1 MRLFVT
7 LCTLVALSQAKPQG
21 YNYGSGVS
29 GSLTTSSSSGGS
41 SGGFLAAPS
50 HSSVASYGPLG
61 AFQTA
66 SVGSLVGSSST
77 PHAVSHYGGQG
88 ATYSTGAGNGATYS
102 TGGGHGA
109 TYTTGGGHGVTYSTG
124 GQGATYSSGGA
135 SNYGGSSFTGFGPSP
150 NIGFGGLAGY
160 QAPTYQQQQEQEVQR
175 GFQEPIIHKQF
186 FTVAAPEEHEN
197 LERSKHL
204 VIGRPQKNYRVVFIK
219 APSSSNANVKLS
231 AEYAPKEEKTVI
243 YVLSKKDNQLEVND
257 IATPAPTVPSKPEVF
272 FIKYKTDAE
281 ASHAQ
286 QQIQGESSTGWHRR
300 CNTNTPPL
308 FCSRIRQ
315 DRGNLRAPGWRSG
328 PCSVGGWHLGWWCCW
343 CRQHWQLSLRFRRH
357 WLHWGQLSLRFRR
370 HWLDWWQLHHDHR
383 RQFRRHLWRNHRR
396 SPFRRHHHQE
406 CTECHLSATQW
417 QIDDYSYG
425 FIATILLYS
434 DAIVKGFFLKA

>member
-7 LCTLVALSQAKPQG
+7 LCSLLALSQAKPQG

-29 GSLTTSSSSGGS
+29 GSLTTSGGS
-41 SGGFLAAPS
+41 SGSFLAAPS
-50 HSSVASYGPLG
+50 HASYGPLG

-66 SVGSLVGSSST
+66 SVGSLVGSSSA
-77 PHAVSHYGGQG
+77 PQAVSHYGGGNGG
-88 ATYSTGAGNGATYS
+88 ATYSTGGGNGGATYSTGGGNGGATYSTGGGNGGATYSTGGGNGGATYS
-102 TGGGHGA
+102 TGGGHGGA
-109 TYTTGGGHGVTYSTG
+109 TYSTG
-124 GQGATYSSGGA
+124 S
-135 SNYGGSSFTGFGPSP
+135 SNYGGGSSSFTGFGPSP
-150 NIGFGGLAGY
+150 NIGFGVLAGY
-160 QAPTYQQQQEQEVQR
+160 QAPSYQQQQEQEVQR

-286 QQIQGESSTGWHRR
+286 QQIQAEYDRIEGTSEHQDGGVAPAQSVVGILDGGAVGAASSGSSHFVSGSTGGSSGFVSGESTGSIGSTGGSY
-300 CNTNTPPL
+300 T
-308 FCSRIRQ
+308 SSSS
-315 DRGNLRAPGWRSG
+315 SG
-328 PCSVGGWHLGWWCCW
+328 GSSGGISGGISGGAIIKNA
-343 CRQHWQLSLRFRRH
+343 Q
-357 WLHWGQLSLRFRR
+357 
-370 HWLDWWQLHHDHR
+370 
-383 RQFRRHLWRNHRR
+383 
-396 SPFRRHHHQE
+396 
-406 CTECHLSATQW
+406 SAT
-417 QIDDYSYG
+417 YLPPSG
-425 FIATILLYS
+425 
-434 DAIVKGFFLKA
+434 K

>member
-7 LCTLVALSQAKPQG
+7 LCSLLVLSEAKPQG

-29 GSLTTSSSSGGS
+29 GSLTTSSGSSGGS
-41 SGGFLAAPS
+41 GGGFLTAPS

-66 SVGSLVGSSST
+66 SVGSLVGSSSA
-77 PHAVSHYGGQG
+77 PQSVSHYSGGQ
-88 ATYSTGAGNGATYS
+88 
-102 TGGGHGA
+102 GA
-109 TYTTGGGHGVTYSTG
+109 TYTTGGGNGHGATYSTGGHGATYSTG
-124 GQGATYSSGGA
+124 GQGATYSTGGS

-150 NIGFGGLAGY
+150 NIGFGTLAGY
-160 QAPTYQQQQEQEVQR
+160 QAPSYQQQQEQEVQR

-272 FIKYKTDAE
+272 FIKYKTEAE

-286 QQIQGESSTGWHRR
+286 QQIQAEYDRIEGTSEHQDGGVAPAQSVVGILDGGAVGAASSGSSQYVSGVTGSTGGSSTYVSGGTGSTGGSSHYVSGGTGSTGGSYTTTSSSGGSSGGIAGGVISGGTIIK
-300 CNTNTPPL
+300 NAKSAVYLPP
-308 FCSRIRQ
+308 
-315 DRGNLRAPGWRSG
+315 SG
-328 PCSVGGWHLGWWCCW
+328 
-343 CRQHWQLSLRFRRH
+343 
-357 WLHWGQLSLRFRR
+357 
-370 HWLDWWQLHHDHR
+370 
-383 RQFRRHLWRNHRR
+383 
-396 SPFRRHHHQE
+396 
-406 CTECHLSATQW
+406 
-417 QIDDYSYG
+417 
-425 FIATILLYS
+425 
-434 DAIVKGFFLKA
+434 K

>member
-29 GSLTTSSSSGGS
+29 GSSGGS
-41 SGGFLAAPS
+41 SGGFLTAPS

-66 SVGSLVGSSST
+66 SVGSLVGSSSA
-77 PHAVSHYGGQG
+77 PQAVSHYGGG
-88 ATYSTGAGNGATYS
+88 SGGSYS

-109 TYTTGGGHGVTYSTG
+109 TYSSGGQGATYSTG
-124 GQGATYSSGGA
+124 GQGATYSTGGQGASYSTGGQGASYSNGGA
-135 SNYGGSSFTGFGPSP
+135 SNYGGGSSFTGFGPSP
-150 NIGFGGLAGY
+150 NIGFGVLAGY

-219 APSSSNANVKLS
+219 APSSSNANVRLS

-286 QQIQGESSTGWHRR
+286 QQIQAEYDRIEGTSEHQDGGVAPAQSVVGILDGGAIGAASTGSSQ
-300 CNTNTPPL
+300 
-308 FCSRIRQ
+308 FV
-315 DRGNLRAPGWRSG
+315 SG
-328 PCSVGGWHLGWWCCW
+328 GTGSAGGSSQYVSGGSGSTGGSYTSTSGGSTGGISGGITGGSISGGTILKNA
-343 CRQHWQLSLRFRRH
+343 Q
-357 WLHWGQLSLRFRR
+357 
-370 HWLDWWQLHHDHR
+370 
-383 RQFRRHLWRNHRR
+383 
-396 SPFRRHHHQE
+396 
-406 CTECHLSATQW
+406 SAT
-417 QIDDYSYG
+417 YLPPNG
-425 FIATILLYS
+425 
-434 DAIVKGFFLKA
+434 K

>member
-29 GSLTTSSSSGGS
+29 GSLTNSGSSGSS
-41 SGGFLAAPS
+41 SGGFLTAPS

-66 SVGSLVGSSST
+66 SVGSLVGSSSA
-77 PHAVSHYGGQG
+77 PQAVSHYGGG
-88 ATYSTGAGNGATYS
+88 SGGTYS

-109 TYTTGGGHGVTYSTG
+109 TYSTGGGHGVTYSTG
-124 GQGATYSSGGA
+124 GQGAAYSTGGQGATYSTGGQGATYSTGGA
-135 SNYGGSSFTGFGPSP
+135 SNYGGGGSSFTGFGPSP
-150 NIGFGGLAGY
+150 NIGFGVLAGY
-160 QAPTYQQQQEQEVQR
+160 QAPSYQQQQEQEVQR

-286 QQIQGESSTGWHRR
+286 QQIQAEYDRIEGTSEHQDGGVAPAQSVVGILDGGAVGAASTGSSHFVSGGTGSTDGSSHYVSGSTGGSFSST
-300 CNTNTPPL
+300 
-308 FCSRIRQ
+308 
-315 DRGNLRAPGWRSG
+315 SG
-328 PCSVGGWHLGWWCCW
+328 GSTGGISGGITGGSISGGTIIKNA
-343 CRQHWQLSLRFRRH
+343 Q
-357 WLHWGQLSLRFRR
+357 
-370 HWLDWWQLHHDHR
+370 
-383 RQFRRHLWRNHRR
+383 
-396 SPFRRHHHQE
+396 
-406 CTECHLSATQW
+406 SAT
-417 QIDDYSYG
+417 YLPPNG
-425 FIATILLYS
+425 
-434 DAIVKGFFLKA
+434 K

>member
-7 LCTLVALSQAKPQG
+7 LCSLLALSQAKPQG

-29 GSLTTSSSSGGS
+29 GSLTTSSGGS
-41 SGGFLAAPS
+41 SGGFLTAPS

-66 SVGSLVGSSST
+66 SVGSLVGSSSV
-77 PHAVSHYGGQG
+77 PQAVSHYSGGGNGGTYSTGGHG
-88 ATYSTGAGNGATYS
+88 ATYSTGGNGATYS
-102 TGGGHGA
+102 TGGNGA
-109 TYTTGGGHGVTYSTG
+109 TYSTG
-124 GQGATYSSGGA
+124 GNGASYSTGGS
-135 SNYGGSSFTGFGPSP
+135 SNYGGSSGSSFTGFGPSP
-150 NIGFGGLAGY
+150 NIGFGVLAGY

-272 FIKYKTDAE
+272 FIKYKTEAE

-286 QQIQGESSTGWHRR
+286 QQIQAEYDRIEGTSEHQDGGVAPAQSVVGILDGGAIGAASSGSSQYVSGSTGSTGGSSHYV
-300 CNTNTPPL
+300 
-308 FCSRIRQ
+308 
-315 DRGNLRAPGWRSG
+315 SG
-328 PCSVGGWHLGWWCCW
+328 GSGSTGGSYTTTSTSGGSSGGISGGITGGTISGGSIIKNA
-343 CRQHWQLSLRFRRH
+343 Q
-357 WLHWGQLSLRFRR
+357 
-370 HWLDWWQLHHDHR
+370 
-383 RQFRRHLWRNHRR
+383 
-396 SPFRRHHHQE
+396 
-406 CTECHLSATQW
+406 SAT
-417 QIDDYSYG
+417 YLPPNG
-425 FIATILLYS
+425 
-434 DAIVKGFFLKA
+434 K

>member
-286 QQIQGESSTGWHRR
+286 QQIQAEYDRIEGTSEHQDGGVAPAQSVVGILDGGAVGAASTGSSH
-300 CNTNTPPL
+300 
-308 FCSRIRQ
+308 FV
-315 DRGNLRAPGWRSG
+315 SG
-328 PCSVGGWHLGWWCCW
+328 GTGSTGGSSHYVSGGTGSTGGSYTTTTGGSSGGISGGITGGA
-343 CRQHWQLSLRFRRH
+343 LS
-357 WLHWGQLSLRFRR
+357 GATIIKNAQ
-370 HWLDWWQLHHDHR
+370 
-383 RQFRRHLWRNHRR
+383 
-396 SPFRRHHHQE
+396 
-406 CTECHLSATQW
+406 SAT
-417 QIDDYSYG
+417 YLPPNG
-425 FIATILLYS
+425 
-434 DAIVKGFFLKA
+434 K

>member
-1 MRLFVT
+1 MT
-7 LCTLVALSQAKPQG
+7 LSQAKPQG

-29 GSLTTSSSSGGS
+29 GSLSSGSSSGGS

-50 HSSVASYGPLG
+50 HSQNSVASYGPLG
-61 AFQTA
+61 AFQSA
-66 SVGSLVGSSST
+66 SVGSLVSAPSAPLG
-77 PHAVSHYGGQG
+77 VSHYG
-88 ATYSTGAGNGATYS
+88 
-102 TGGGHGA
+102 
-109 TYTTGGGHGVTYSTG
+109 G
-124 GQGATYSSGGA
+124 GQGATYSSGSSGSSNYGGGASHYGGGA
-135 SNYGGSSFTGFGPSP
+135 SNYGSSGSNYGSSGSNFGASSGGSSFTGFGPSP

-197 LERSKHL
+197 LERAKHL

-286 QQIQGESSTGWHRR
+286 QQIQGE
-300 CNTNTPPL
+300 
-308 FCSRIRQ
+308 
-315 DRGNLRAPGWRSG
+315 
-328 PCSVGGWHLGWWCCW
+328 
-343 CRQHWQLSLRFRRH
+343 
-357 WLHWGQLSLRFRR
+357 
-370 HWLDWWQLHHDHR
+370 
-383 RQFRRHLWRNHRR
+383 
-396 SPFRRHHHQE
+396 
-406 CTECHLSATQW
+406 
-417 QIDDYSYG
+417 
-425 FIATILLYS
+425 
-434 DAIVKGFFLKA
+434 FF

>member
-7 LCTLVALSQAKPQG
+7 LCSLLVLSQAKPQG

-29 GSLTTSSSSGGS
+29 GSLTRSGSSGGS
-41 SGGFLAAPS
+41 SGGFLTAPS
-50 HSSVASYGPLG
+50 HSSVSSYGPLG

-66 SVGSLVGSSST
+66 SVGSLVGSSSA
-77 PHAVSHYGGQG
+77 PHSVSHYGG
-88 ATYSTGAGNGATYS
+88 GNGATYS
-102 TGGGHGA
+102 TGGHGA
-109 TYTTGGGHGVTYSTG
+109 TYSTG
-124 GQGATYSSGGA
+124 GNGATYSTGGS

-150 NIGFGGLAGY
+150 NIGFGTLAGY

-286 QQIQGESSTGWHRR
+286 QQIQAEYDRIEGTSEHQDGGVAPAQSVVGILDGGAVGAASSGSSHYVSGGTGSTGGTAHYV
-300 CNTNTPPL
+300 
-308 FCSRIRQ
+308 
-315 DRGNLRAPGWRSG
+315 SG
-328 PCSVGGWHLGWWCCW
+328 GTGATGGSYTTTS
-343 CRQHWQLSLRFRRH
+343 LS
-357 WLHWGQLSLRFRR
+357 GGTSGGITGGVISGGTIIKNAQ
-370 HWLDWWQLHHDHR
+370 
-383 RQFRRHLWRNHRR
+383 
-396 SPFRRHHHQE
+396 
-406 CTECHLSATQW
+406 SAT
-417 QIDDYSYG
+417 YLPPNG
-425 FIATILLYS
+425 
-434 DAIVKGFFLKA
+434 K

>member
-29 GSLTTSSSSGGS
+29 GSLTTSSGGS
-41 SGGFLAAPS
+41 TGGGFLTAPS

-61 AFQTA
+61 AFQSA
-66 SVGSLVGSSST
+66 SVGSLVGSSSA
-77 PHAVSHYGGQG
+77 PQAVSHYGGG
-88 ATYSTGAGNGATYS
+88 SGTYS

-109 TYTTGGGHGVTYSTG
+109 TYSSGGNGATYSAGSNGATYSSG
-124 GQGATYSSGGA
+124 GQGATYSSGGQGATYSTGGA

-150 NIGFGGLAGY
+150 NIGFGALAGY

-272 FIKYKTDAE
+272 FIKYKTEAE

-286 QQIQGESSTGWHRR
+286 QQIQAEYDRIEGTSEHQDGGVAPAQSVVGILDGGAVGAASTGSSH
-300 CNTNTPPL
+300 
-308 FCSRIRQ
+308 FV
-315 DRGNLRAPGWRSG
+315 SG
-328 PCSVGGWHLGWWCCW
+328 GTGSSGGSSHYVSGGTGSTVGSYTSTSGGSTGGISGGITGGSISGGTIIKNA
-343 CRQHWQLSLRFRRH
+343 Q
-357 WLHWGQLSLRFRR
+357 
-370 HWLDWWQLHHDHR
+370 
-383 RQFRRHLWRNHRR
+383 
-396 SPFRRHHHQE
+396 
-406 CTECHLSATQW
+406 SAT
-417 QIDDYSYG
+417 YLPPSG
-425 FIATILLYS
+425 
-434 DAIVKGFFLKA
+434 K

>member
-7 LCTLVALSQAKPQG
+7 LCTLVTLSQAKPQG

-29 GSLTTSSSSGGS
+29 GSLSSGGSSSGGS

-50 HSSVASYGPLG
+50 HSQSSVASYGPLG
-61 AFQTA
+61 AFQSA
-66 SVGSLVGSSST
+66 SVGSLVSSPS
-77 PHAVSHYGGQG
+77 ALQSVSHYGGG
-88 ATYSTGAGNGATYS
+88 SS
-102 TGGGHGA
+102 GGH
-109 TYTTGGGHGVTYSTG
+109 
-124 GQGATYSSGGA
+124 GATYSSGGSGSSSSNYGGGA
-135 SNYGGSSFTGFGPSP
+135 SNYGGGASNYGSSVSNYGGSSGGSSFTGFGPSP

-286 QQIQGESSTGWHRR
+286 QQIQAEYDRIEGTSEHTDGGVAPAQSVVGILDGGAIGAASTGSSH
-300 CNTNTPPL
+300 
-308 FCSRIRQ
+308 F
-315 DRGNLRAPGWRSG
+315 
-328 PCSVGGWHLGWWCCW
+328 VGGSSGSTGGFSTGSTGGSYTSSSSSGGISGGATGGATVIATHKNA
-343 CRQHWQLSLRFRRH
+343 Q
-357 WLHWGQLSLRFRR
+357 
-370 HWLDWWQLHHDHR
+370 
-383 RQFRRHLWRNHRR
+383 
-396 SPFRRHHHQE
+396 
-406 CTECHLSATQW
+406 SAT
-417 QIDDYSYG
+417 YLPPNG
-425 FIATILLYS
+425 
-434 DAIVKGFFLKA
+434 K

>member
-7 LCTLVALSQAKPQG
+7 LCSLLVLSQAKPQG

-29 GSLTTSSSSGGS
+29 GSLTTSGSSGGS
-41 SGGFLAAPS
+41 SGGFLTAPS

-66 SVGSLVGSSST
+66 SVGSLVGSSSA
-77 PHAVSHYGGQG
+77 PHSVSHYGGGNGATYTTGGGNGHG
-88 ATYSTGAGNGATYS
+88 ATYSTGGHGATYSTGGNGATYS
-102 TGGGHGA
+102 TGGNGA
-109 TYTTGGGHGVTYSTG
+109 TYSTG
-124 GQGATYSSGGA
+124 GS
-135 SNYGGSSFTGFGPSP
+135 SNYGGSSFTGFGPTP
-150 NIGFGGLAGY
+150 NIGFGALAGY

-286 QQIQGESSTGWHRR
+286 QQIQAEYDRIEGTSEHQDGGVAPAQSVVGILDGGAVGAASSGSSHYVSGGTGSTGGTSHYV
-300 CNTNTPPL
+300 
-308 FCSRIRQ
+308 
-315 DRGNLRAPGWRSG
+315 SG
-328 PCSVGGWHLGWWCCW
+328 GTGSTGGSYTTTL
-343 CRQHWQLSLRFRRH
+343 LS
-357 WLHWGQLSLRFRR
+357 GGTSGGIAGGVISGGTIIKNAQ
-370 HWLDWWQLHHDHR
+370 
-383 RQFRRHLWRNHRR
+383 
-396 SPFRRHHHQE
+396 
-406 CTECHLSATQW
+406 SAT
-417 QIDDYSYG
+417 YLPPNG
-425 FIATILLYS
+425 
-434 DAIVKGFFLKA
+434 K

>member
-1 MRLFVT
+1 
-7 LCTLVALSQAKPQG
+7 VALSQAKPQG

-29 GSLTTSSSSGGS
+29 GSSGGS
-41 SGGFLAAPS
+41 SSSFLTAPS

-66 SVGSLVGSSST
+66 SVGSLVGSSSA
-77 PHAVSHYGGQG
+77 PQAVSHYGGG
-88 ATYSTGAGNGATYS
+88 SGGSYS

-109 TYTTGGGHGVTYSTG
+109 TYSSGGHGATYSTG
-124 GQGATYSSGGA
+124 GQGATYSTGGQGASYSNGGA
-135 SNYGGSSFTGFGPSP
+135 SNYGGGSSFTGFGPSP
-150 NIGFGGLAGY
+150 NIGFGVLAGY

-219 APSSSNANVKLS
+219 APSSSNANVRLS

-286 QQIQGESSTGWHRR
+286 QQIQGECSTR
-300 CNTNTPPL
+300 
-308 FCSRIRQ
+308 
-315 DRGNLRAPGWRSG
+315 
-328 PCSVGGWHLGWWCCW
+328 
-343 CRQHWQLSLRFRRH
+343 
-357 WLHWGQLSLRFRR
+357 
-370 HWLDWWQLHHDHR
+370 
-383 RQFRRHLWRNHRR
+383 
-396 SPFRRHHHQE
+396 
-406 CTECHLSATQW
+406 
-417 QIDDYSYG
+417 
-425 FIATILLYS
+425 
-434 DAIVKGFFLKA
+434 

>member
-29 GSLTTSSSSGGS
+29 GSSGGS
-41 SGGFLAAPS
+41 SGGFLTAPS

-66 SVGSLVGSSST
+66 SVGSLVGSSSA
-77 PHAVSHYGGQG
+77 PQAVSHYGGG
-88 ATYSTGAGNGATYS
+88 SGGSYS

-109 TYTTGGGHGVTYSTG
+109 TYSSGGQGATYSTG
-124 GQGATYSSGGA
+124 GQGATYSTGGQGASYSTGGQGASYSNGGA
-135 SNYGGSSFTGFGPSP
+135 SNYGGGSSFTGFGPSP
-150 NIGFGGLAGY
+150 NIGFGVLAGY

-219 APSSSNANVKLS
+219 APSSSNANVRLS

-286 QQIQGESSTGWHRR
+286 QQIQAEYDRIEGTSEHQDGGVAPAQSVVGILDGGAIGAASTGSSQ
-300 CNTNTPPL
+300 
-308 FCSRIRQ
+308 FV
-315 DRGNLRAPGWRSG
+315 SG
-328 PCSVGGWHLGWWCCW
+328 GTGSTGGSSHYVSGGSGSTGGGYTSTSGGSTGGISGGITGGSISGGTILKNA
-343 CRQHWQLSLRFRRH
+343 Q
-357 WLHWGQLSLRFRR
+357 
-370 HWLDWWQLHHDHR
+370 
-383 RQFRRHLWRNHRR
+383 
-396 SPFRRHHHQE
+396 
-406 CTECHLSATQW
+406 SAT
-417 QIDDYSYG
+417 YLPPNG
-425 FIATILLYS
+425 
-434 DAIVKGFFLKA
+434 K

>member
-7 LCTLVALSQAKPQG
+7 LCTLAALSQAKPQG

-29 GSLTTSSSSGGS
+29 GSSSGGS
-41 SGGFLAAPS
+41 SGGFLAAP
-50 HSSVASYGPLG
+50 SVASYGPLG

-66 SVGSLVGSSST
+66 SVGSLVGSSSA
-77 PHAVSHYGGQG
+77 PQSVSHYGGHGGG
-88 ATYSTGAGNGATYS
+88 ATYSTGAGH
-102 TGGGHGA
+102 GGS
-109 TYTTGGGHGVTYSTG
+109 YSTG
-124 GQGATYSSGGA
+124 GQGATYSTGGQGVSYSTGGQGATYSTGGA
-135 SNYGGSSFTGFGPSP
+135 SNYGGSSGGSSFTGFGPSP
-150 NIGFGGLAGY
+150 NIGFGTLAGY

-272 FIKYKTDAE
+272 FIKYKTEAE

-286 QQIQGESSTGWHRR
+286 QQIQAEYDRIEGTSEHQDAGVAPAQSVVGILDGGAVGAASSGSSHFVSGGTGGSTGSSY
-300 CNTNTPPL
+300 T
-308 FCSRIRQ
+308 SS
-315 DRGNLRAPGWRSG
+315 SG
-328 PCSVGGWHLGWWCCW
+328 GSSGGISSGISGGISGGIGGGSIIKNA
-343 CRQHWQLSLRFRRH
+343 Q
-357 WLHWGQLSLRFRR
+357 
-370 HWLDWWQLHHDHR
+370 
-383 RQFRRHLWRNHRR
+383 
-396 SPFRRHHHQE
+396 
-406 CTECHLSATQW
+406 SAT
-417 QIDDYSYG
+417 YLPPSG
-425 FIATILLYS
+425 
-434 DAIVKGFFLKA
+434 K

>member
-7 LCTLVALSQAKPQG
+7 LCSLLVLSQAKPQG

-29 GSLTTSSSSGGS
+29 GSLTTTGSSGGS
-41 SGGFLAAPS
+41 SGGFLTAPS

-66 SVGSLVGSSST
+66 RVGSLGGSSSA
-77 PHAVSHYGGQG
+77 PHAVSHYGGGNGATYTTGGGNGHG
-88 ATYSTGAGNGATYS
+88 ATYSTGGHGATYSTGGNGATYS
-102 TGGGHGA
+102 TGGN
-109 TYTTGGGHGVTYSTG
+109 
-124 GQGATYSSGGA
+124 GATYST
-135 SNYGGSSFTGFGPSP
+135 GGSSFTGFGPSP
-150 NIGFGGLAGY
+150 NIGFGTLAGY

-286 QQIQGESSTGWHRR
+286 QQIQAEYDRIEGTSEHQDGGVAPAQSVVGILDGGAVGAASSGSSHYVSGGTGSTGG
-300 CNTNTPPL
+300 T
-308 FCSRIRQ
+308 SQ
-315 DRGNLRAPGWRSG
+315 YVSG
-328 PCSVGGWHLGWWCCW
+328 GTTGSTGGTSHYVSGGTGSTGGSYTTTS
-343 CRQHWQLSLRFRRH
+343 LS
-357 WLHWGQLSLRFRR
+357 GGTSGGVAGGVISGGTIIKNAQ
-370 HWLDWWQLHHDHR
+370 
-383 RQFRRHLWRNHRR
+383 
-396 SPFRRHHHQE
+396 
-406 CTECHLSATQW
+406 SAT
-417 QIDDYSYG
+417 YLPPNG
-425 FIATILLYS
+425 
-434 DAIVKGFFLKA
+434 K

>member
-7 LCTLVALSQAKPQG
+7 LCSLLVLSQAKPQG

-29 GSLTTSSSSGGS
+29 GSLTTTGSSGGS
-41 SGGFLAAPS
+41 SGGFLTAPS

-61 AFQTA
+61 AFQ
-66 SVGSLVGSSST
+66 GSLVGSSSA
-77 PHAVSHYGGQG
+77 PHAVSHYGGGNGATYTTGGGNGHG
-88 ATYSTGAGNGATYS
+88 ATYSTGGHGATYSTGGNGATYS
-102 TGGGHGA
+102 TGGN
-109 TYTTGGGHGVTYSTG
+109 
-124 GQGATYSSGGA
+124 GATYST
-135 SNYGGSSFTGFGPSP
+135 GGSSFTGFGPSP
-150 NIGFGGLAGY
+150 NIGFGTLAGY

-286 QQIQGESSTGWHRR
+286 QQIQAEYDRIEGTSEHQDGGVAPAQSVVGILDGGAVGAASSGSSHYVSGGTGSTGG
-300 CNTNTPPL
+300 T
-308 FCSRIRQ
+308 SQ
-315 DRGNLRAPGWRSG
+315 YVSG
-328 PCSVGGWHLGWWCCW
+328 GTTGSTGGTSHYVSGGTGSTGGSYTTTS
-343 CRQHWQLSLRFRRH
+343 LS
-357 WLHWGQLSLRFRR
+357 GGTSGGVAGGVISGGTIIKNAQ
-370 HWLDWWQLHHDHR
+370 
-383 RQFRRHLWRNHRR
+383 
-396 SPFRRHHHQE
+396 
-406 CTECHLSATQW
+406 SAT
-417 QIDDYSYG
+417 YLPPNG
-425 FIATILLYS
+425 
-434 DAIVKGFFLKA
+434 K

>member
-7 LCTLVALSQAKPQG
+7 LCSLLVLSQAKPQG
-21 YNYGSGVS
+21 YSYGSGVS
-29 GSLTTSSSSGGS
+29 GTLTTSSSTGGS
-41 SGGFLAAPS
+41 SGGFLTAPS

-66 SVGSLVGSSST
+66 SVGSLVGSSSV
-77 PHAVSHYGGQG
+77 PHTVSHYSGGQ
-88 ATYSTGAGNGATYS
+88 
-102 TGGGHGA
+102 GA
-109 TYTTGGGHGVTYSTG
+109 TYTTGGGNGHGVTYTTGGGNGHGATYSTG
-124 GQGATYSSGGA
+124 GHGATYSTGGHGA
-135 SNYGGSSFTGFGPSP
+135 TYSTGGSSNYAGSTFTGFGPSP
-150 NIGFGGLAGY
+150 NIGFGTLAGY
-160 QAPTYQQQQEQEVQR
+160 QAPTYQQQQEQEIQR

-286 QQIQGESSTGWHRR
+286 QQIQAEYDRIEGTSEHQDGGVAPAQSVVGILDGGAVGVASSGTSHYVSGVTGSTGGSTHYVSGVTGSTGGSSHYVSGGTGSTGGSYTTTSSSGGTSGGITGGVISSGTIIK
-300 CNTNTPPL
+300 NAKSSVYLPPN
-308 FCSRIRQ
+308 
-315 DRGNLRAPGWRSG
+315 G
-328 PCSVGGWHLGWWCCW
+328 
-343 CRQHWQLSLRFRRH
+343 
-357 WLHWGQLSLRFRR
+357 
-370 HWLDWWQLHHDHR
+370 
-383 RQFRRHLWRNHRR
+383 
-396 SPFRRHHHQE
+396 
-406 CTECHLSATQW
+406 
-417 QIDDYSYG
+417 
-425 FIATILLYS
+425 
-434 DAIVKGFFLKA
+434 K

>member
-66 SVGSLVGSSST
+66 SVGSLVGSSSA

-109 TYTTGGGHGVTYSTG
+109 TYTTGGHGATYSTG

-286 QQIQGESSTGWHRR
+286 QQIQAEYDRIEGTSEHQDGGVAPAQSVVGILDGGAVGAASTGSSH
-300 CNTNTPPL
+300 
-308 FCSRIRQ
+308 FV
-315 DRGNLRAPGWRSG
+315 SG
-328 PCSVGGWHLGWWCCW
+328 GTGSTGGSSHYVSGGTGSTGGSYTTTTGGSSGGISGGITGGA
-343 CRQHWQLSLRFRRH
+343 LS
-357 WLHWGQLSLRFRR
+357 GATIIKNAQ
-370 HWLDWWQLHHDHR
+370 
-383 RQFRRHLWRNHRR
+383 
-396 SPFRRHHHQE
+396 
-406 CTECHLSATQW
+406 SAT
-417 QIDDYSYG
+417 YLPPNG
-425 FIATILLYS
+425 
-434 DAIVKGFFLKA
+434 K

>member
-29 GSLTTSSSSGGS
+29 GSLTTSTSSGGS
-41 SGGFLAAPS
+41 SGGGFLAAPS

-66 SVGSLVGSSST
+66 SVGSLVGSSSA
-77 PHAVSHYGGQG
+77 PQAVSHYGGQG
-88 ATYSTGAGNGATYS
+88 ATYSTGGGHGATYSTGGQGATYS

-109 TYTTGGGHGVTYSTG
+109 TYSTGGGQGATYSTG
-124 GQGATYSSGGA
+124 GQGA
-135 SNYGGSSFTGFGPSP
+135 SNYGGSSSGSSFTGFGPSP
-150 NIGFGGLAGY
+150 NIGFGVLAGY
-160 QAPTYQQQQEQEVQR
+160 QAPSYQQQQEQEVQR

-286 QQIQGESSTGWHRR
+286 QQIQAEYDRIEGTSEHQDGGVAPAQSVVGILDGGAIGAASTGSSQ
-300 CNTNTPPL
+300 
-308 FCSRIRQ
+308 FV
-315 DRGNLRAPGWRSG
+315 SG
-328 PCSVGGWHLGWWCCW
+328 GTGSTGGSSHFVSGSTGSTGGSYTSTSGGSSGGISGGHTGGVISGGTIIKNA
-343 CRQHWQLSLRFRRH
+343 Q
-357 WLHWGQLSLRFRR
+357 
-370 HWLDWWQLHHDHR
+370 
-383 RQFRRHLWRNHRR
+383 
-396 SPFRRHHHQE
+396 
-406 CTECHLSATQW
+406 SAT
-417 QIDDYSYG
+417 YLPPNG
-425 FIATILLYS
+425 
-434 DAIVKGFFLKA
+434 K

>member
-7 LCTLVALSQAKPQG
+7 LCTLVTLSQAKPQG

-29 GSLTTSSSSGGS
+29 GSLS

-50 HSSVASYGPLG
+50 HSQSSVASYGPLG
-61 AFQTA
+61 AFQSA
-66 SVGSLVGSSST
+66 SVGSLVSSPSA
-77 PHAVSHYGGQG
+77 PQSVSHYGG
-88 ATYSTGAGNGATYS
+88 
-102 TGGGHGA
+102 GHG
-109 TYTTGGGHGVTYSTG
+109 T
-124 GQGATYSSGGA
+124 TYSSGGSGSSSSNYGGGA
-135 SNYGGSSFTGFGPSP
+135 SNYGSSVSNYGGSSGGSSFTGFGPSP

-286 QQIQGESSTGWHRR
+286 QQIQAEYDRIEGTSEHTDGGVAPAQSVVGILDGGAGGAIGAASTGSSH
-300 CNTNTPPL
+300 
-308 FCSRIRQ
+308 F
-315 DRGNLRAPGWRSG
+315 
-328 PCSVGGWHLGWWCCW
+328 VGGSSGSTGGYTAGSTGGTYTSSSSSGGISGGATGGANIIATHKNA
-343 CRQHWQLSLRFRRH
+343 Q
-357 WLHWGQLSLRFRR
+357 
-370 HWLDWWQLHHDHR
+370 
-383 RQFRRHLWRNHRR
+383 
-396 SPFRRHHHQE
+396 
-406 CTECHLSATQW
+406 SAT
-417 QIDDYSYG
+417 YLPPNG
-425 FIATILLYS
+425 
-434 DAIVKGFFLKA
+434 K